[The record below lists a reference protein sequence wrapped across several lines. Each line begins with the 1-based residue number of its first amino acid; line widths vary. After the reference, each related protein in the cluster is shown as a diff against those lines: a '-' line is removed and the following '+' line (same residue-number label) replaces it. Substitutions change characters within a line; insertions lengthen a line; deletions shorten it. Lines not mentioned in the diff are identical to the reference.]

1 MPGRY
6 WAASLA
12 REAARLGG
20 SGILTDNGLVVLPP
34 GPSRKDPALSEDEGH
49 PIIAG
54 LVALVGVGVVVGL
67 LVSGAALAGS
77 SVLGLGD
84 DGDDGTTSSQQSMYL
99 PTPSATE
106 SASGPQI
113 TLQPGAESPTADPS
127 SEAPPES
134 AISLSASVTEVR
146 PMEEIY
152 LTGVYPGGEGAVVQ
166 VQRLENGKWEDFATV
181 DAVVSGETFSTYVQT
196 AQVGVNKF
204 RVRDTD
210 GPEVSNEVRVQV
222 R

>member
-1 MPGRY
+1 
-6 WAASLA
+6 
-12 REAARLGG
+12 
-20 SGILTDNGLVVLPP
+20 
-34 GPSRKDPALSEDEGH
+34 LSEDEGH

-84 DGDDGTTSSQQSMYL
+84 DDDDGTTSSQQSMYL

-113 TLQPGAESPTADPS
+113 TLQPGAESPTADAS

-210 GPEVSNEVRVQV
+210 GPEVSNEVRVKV
-222 R
+222 G

>member
-1 MPGRY
+1 MSQDERRY
-6 WAASLA
+6 
-12 REAARLGG
+12 
-20 SGILTDNGLVVLPP
+20 
-34 GPSRKDPALSEDEGH
+34 H

-77 SVLGLGD
+77 SMLGLGD
-84 DGDDGTTSSQQSMYL
+84 DGDEGTTSSQQSMYL
-99 PTPSATE
+99 PTPVPTE

-113 TLQPGAESPTADPS
+113 TLEPGVESPSAPPS
-127 SEAPPES
+127 SSATPEFP
-134 AISLSASVTEVR
+134 ISLSTSSVQVS

-152 LTGVYPGGEGAVVQ
+152 LTGIYPGGEGAVVQ
-166 VQRLENGKWEDFATV
+166 VQRLENGTWEDFATV

-196 AQVGVNKF
+196 GQVGVSKF

-210 GPEVSNEVRVQV
+210 GPQVSNEVRVRV
-222 R
+222 G

>member
-1 MPGRY
+1 M
-6 WAASLA
+6 
-12 REAARLGG
+12 
-20 SGILTDNGLVVLPP
+20 T
-34 GPSRKDPALSEDEGH
+34 EDEGH
-49 PIIAG
+49 PIVSG

-67 LVSGAALAGS
+67 LVSGGALAAS
-77 SVLGLGD
+77 SMLGLGD
-84 DGDDGTTSSQQSMYL
+84 GDEEGTASSQQSMYL
-99 PTPSATE
+99 PRPSTTA

-113 TLQPGAESPTADPS
+113 TLQPGEETPASGETSVA
-127 SEAPPES
+127 APEF
-134 AISLSASVTEVR
+134 AISLSSSVTEVG

-166 VQRLENGKWEDFATV
+166 VQRLENEKWEDFATV

-196 AQVGVNKF
+196 AQSGVNKF

-210 GPEVSNEVRVQV
+210 GPEVSNEVRVKV